1 MGAQLEPARPPPATA
16 AAVPTTQTS
25 AATSTSRVSTP
36 RIFVHRVGRVPPLNR
51 NRDRVTLARMRPAAE
66 RRWLILAIVG
76 AAFFMT
82 ILDVAIVNVALPS
95 VERDLKV
102 DETTVQWVLIAYAI
116 TFGGFLLLG
125 GRMADLLG
133 RKRVFLGG
141 LVLFTAASL
150 VCGLANE
157 IGVLIG
163 ARAVQG
169 IGAAIISP
177 AALSI
182 VTTTFEEG
190 AERNKALG
198 IWGALGGSGAAA
210 GVLFGGIIVKYL
222 GWEWIFFV
230 NVPVGALVF
239 GLAPPFVPESR
250 ADLGHRRFDLAGAV
264 TVTGGLALL
273 VYAISKA
280 PDVGWSSARTI
291 LLLLLSV
298 AILATFVLIELR
310 SRSPLMPFRIFRIR
324 SLLAANVVGFLL
336 GAVIFANFLVL
347 TLYVQ
352 QVLGWSALKTG
363 VTFLATAGTTVIW
376 AGVAQAL
383 TTRFGPRPVIVAGLL
398 VLASS
403 MLWYTQLSVHGHF
416 WPNLLP
422 PYLIFALGL
431 AFSFVPVT
439 IAALA
444 QVEAADAGLA
454 SGLINTNQQIGG
466 AIGVAIASTIF
477 NSYVNS
483 NLKPTVSSGGSVEQV
498 FTTGYQHAF
507 WALIALALLGAL
519 LAFVM
524 LRGTKE
530 SVAAEAPQT
539 A

>member
-1 MGAQLEPARPPPATA
+1 MAR
-16 AAVPTTQTS
+16 
-25 AATSTSRVSTP
+25 
-36 RIFVHRVGRVPPLNR
+36 G
-51 NRDRVTLARMRPAAE
+51 D
-66 RRWLILAIVG
+66 RRWLTLAIVG

-82 ILDVAIVNVALPS
+82 VLDVAIVNVALPS
-95 VERDLKV
+95 IEDDLNV
-102 DETTVQWVLIAYAI
+102 TETTVQWVLIAYAI

-133 RKRVFLGG
+133 RKRIFLVG
-141 LVLFTAASL
+141 LTLFTIASL
-150 VCGLANE
+150 VCGLANS

-182 VTTTFEEG
+182 VTTTFREG

-210 GVLFGGIIVKYL
+210 GVLFGGIITKYL
-222 GWEWIFFV
+222 GWAWIFYV

-239 GLAPPFVPESR
+239 GLALPFVPESR
-250 ADLGHRRFDLAGAV
+250 ADLGHRRFDAWGAV

-280 PDVGWSSARTI
+280 PDVGWTSARTI
-291 LLLLLSV
+291 LLLIASI

-310 SRSPLMPFRIFRIR
+310 SRAPLMPFRIFRIR

-383 TTRFGPRPVIVAGLL
+383 TTRFGPRPVIVTGLL
-398 VLASS
+398 VLAGS

-444 QVEAADAGLA
+444 QVEAHDAGLA
-454 SGLINTNQQIGG
+454 SGLINTNQQVGG
-466 AIGVAIASTIF
+466 AIGVAVASTIF
-477 NSYVNS
+477 
-483 NLKPTVSSGGSVEQV
+483 VSSAKSLLKTGHTPAEALTS
-498 FTTGYQHAF
+498 GYQDAF
-507 WALIALALLGAL
+507 WALIGLAVLGAI

-524 LRGTKE
+524 LRGTE
-530 SVAAEAPQT
+530 MPAPEARAET